1 MNIKRQFTKKTEKVY
16 CGKNPQHTNFIH
28 IPNIILSQ
36 LLKKIF
42 NFAIVFSGRVK
53 IFYFIKEIP

>member
-1 MNIKRQFTKKTEKVY
+1 MNIKRQFTKKNRKSILWKKSTVY
-16 CGKNPQHTNFIH
+16 KFIH
-28 IPNIILSQ
+28 VLNIILPE